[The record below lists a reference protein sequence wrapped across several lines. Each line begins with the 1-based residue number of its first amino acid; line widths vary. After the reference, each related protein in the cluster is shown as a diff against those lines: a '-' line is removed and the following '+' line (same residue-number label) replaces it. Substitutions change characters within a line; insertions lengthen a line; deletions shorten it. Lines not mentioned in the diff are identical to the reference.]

1 VVLSRHQKAQSM
13 LDSATTEKATLRFL
27 MLFGLAWAGAS
38 IAYIP
43 FLTLLLPVRVS
54 TLAGPVLGVTWM
66 AYIAFGGAVAAS
78 IGHIGFGYLS
88 DITNNRRGWIWAG
101 LIFSC
106 IFLVAVPLATNLM
119 GLISLIVL
127 WQLSLNMMLAP
138 LTAWAGDC
146 VPNSRKGFLGGLM
159 AFAPGIGAIMGTA
172 VTIPGVALPDTRLL
186 MISATVAVF
195 ILPILI
201 FGRRRFYPDEQP
213 ERPMHDTS
221 TAAHQATP
229 WRSAMRRMW
238 LSRLALQIAEA
249 ALFAYLYFWFR
260 SIDPAMNDNR
270 TASVFSIILFISAP
284 LALITG
290 RWADRRGRPLLP
302 LVMCAAVSAFGL
314 LCMGLAPNLLLAIGA
329 YAVFGFA
336 SSVFL
341 ALHSAQTLRVLPRP
355 ERRGRDLG
363 IFNLTNTLPSIIM
376 PWIVLSL
383 VPHFGFS
390 GLFFLLAMLA
400 LGSGLILL
408 PLTRHP

>member
-1 VVLSRHQKAQSM
+1 M
-13 LDSATTEKATLRFL
+13 LNSATAEKATLRFL
-27 MLFGLAWAGAS
+27 LLFALAWAGAS
-38 IAYIP
+38 IAYVP

-54 TLAGPVLGVTWM
+54 TLAGPVLGVTWT

-106 IFLVAVPLATNLM
+106 GLLVVVPLATNLIT
-119 GLISLIVL
+119 LISLIIL

-138 LTAWAGDC
+138 LAAWAGDC
-146 VPNSRKGFLGGLM
+146 VPNSRKGLLGGLM
-159 AFAPGIGAIMGTA
+159 AFAPGIGAITGTA
-172 VTIPGVALPDTRLL
+172 VTIPGLALPDTRLL
-186 MISATVAVF
+186 IIAAMVAAF

-201 FGRRRFYPDEQP
+201 FGRRRFSHEEPP
-213 ERPMHDTS
+213 EGSIHDTS
-221 TAAHQATP
+221 PATHQATP
-229 WRSAMRRMW
+229 WRSAMQRMW

-270 TASVFSIILFISAP
+270 TASVFSAILIISAP
-284 LALITG
+284 LALIAG

-302 LVMCAAVSAFGL
+302 LVMCATVSAVGL
-314 LCMGLAPNLLLAIGA
+314 LCMGLAPNLPLAIGA
-329 YAVFGFA
+329 YVVFGFA

-376 PWIVLSL
+376 PWIILAL
-383 VPHFGFS
+383 VPHFGFPS
-390 GLFFLLAMLA
+390 LFMVLALLA

-408 PLTRHP
+408 PLNRHP

>member
-1 VVLSRHQKAQSM
+1 
-13 LDSATTEKATLRFL
+13 
-27 MLFGLAWAGAS
+27 
-38 IAYIP
+38 
-43 FLTLLLPVRVS
+43 
-54 TLAGPVLGVTWM
+54 
-66 AYIAFGGAVAAS
+66 
-78 IGHIGFGYLS
+78 
-88 DITNNRRGWIWAG
+88 
-101 LIFSC
+101 
-106 IFLVAVPLATNLM
+106 
-119 GLISLIVL
+119 
-127 WQLSLNMMLAP
+127 
-138 LTAWAGDC
+138 
-146 VPNSRKGFLGGLM
+146 
-159 AFAPGIGAIMGTA
+159 
-172 VTIPGVALPDTRLL
+172 
-186 MISATVAVF
+186 
-195 ILPILI
+195 
-201 FGRRRFYPDEQP
+201 
-213 ERPMHDTS
+213 
-221 TAAHQATP
+221 
-229 WRSAMRRMW
+229 
-238 LSRLALQIAEA
+238 
-249 ALFAYLYFWFR
+249 
-260 SIDPAMNDNR
+260 MNDNR
-270 TASVFSIILFISAP
+270 TASVFSMILIISAP